1 MATSMATIPGQ
12 GPGKADEAAIWKRC
26 STCRGPIDFGTMY
39 YVCSVST
46 CNRPRTTYRFC
57 TVECWEEHLPLMRH
71 REAWAVEETA
81 PTEEA
86 WAAQEGTGAA
96 PGAAGRPASEAG
108 KAEDGAPKAA
118 AGQRPM
124 SAASPA
130 SGSAAG
136 SPASSPSGSSPAA
149 DAPRRRIRVGSAPR
163 PTAAPT
169 PASAATAAASDDVLV
184 VVSRFK
190 SYVRE
195 RFGMNT
201 SDGVMEVL
209 SDHLRALCHRA
220 AEHARNDG
228 RKTVMDRDF
237 EFLRKKG

>member
-1 MATSMATIPGQ
+1 MATSMGTT
-12 GPGKADEAAIWKRC
+12 PGKADEAAIWKRC
-26 STCRGPIDFGTMY
+26 STCRGPIDFGTTY

-81 PTEEA
+81 PTAEA
-86 WAAQEGTGAA
+86 WAVQEGAGGEGKPETGKQDDAPAAAAAKPAAAPAAA
-96 PGAAGRPASEAG
+96 PGPG
-108 KAEDGAPKAA
+108 
-118 AGQRPM
+118 
-124 SAASPA
+124 
-130 SGSAAG
+130 
-136 SPASSPSGSSPAA
+136 A
-149 DAPRRRIRVGSAPR
+149 DAPRRRIVGSAPK
-163 PTAAPT
+163 PAAAPT
-169 PASAATAAASDDVLV
+169 PTTAVTAAGSDDVLV

-190 SYVRE
+190 NYVRE

-201 SDGVMEVL
+201 SDGVMDVL
-209 SDHLRALCHRA
+209 SDHLRAICHRA
-220 AEHARNDG
+220 AENARNDG